1 MSNERFNKV
10 QAEINSKMEKLKTTN
25 DPVLRRDL
33 LTALRLLLIDLDK
46 LAAQSI
52 NELLEGQRQ

>member
-10 QAEINSKMEKLKTTN
+10 QAEINLKMKKLKVTK
-25 DPVLRRDL
+25 DPVLRHDL
-33 LTALRLLLIDLDK
+33 LVALRPLLSELDK

-52 NELLEGQRQ
+52 NELLEGEHQ

>member
-1 MSNERFNKV
+1 MSNECFNKV
-10 QAEINSKMEKLKTTN
+10 QAEINFKMEKLKATK

-33 LTALRLLLIDLDK
+33 LVALRPLLTELDK

-52 NELLEGQRQ
+52 NELLEGECK

>member
-1 MSNERFNKV
+1 MSNEHFKKV
-10 QAEINSKMEKLKTTN
+10 QDEINLKMEKLSATK

-33 LTALRLLLIDLDK
+33 LVALRPLLTELDK

-52 NELLEGQRQ
+52 NELLDREHK

>member
-1 MSNERFNKV
+1 MSNEHFKKV
-10 QAEINSKMEKLKTTN
+10 QDEINLKMEKLSATK

-33 LTALRLLLIDLDK
+33 LVALRPLLTELEK

-52 NELLEGQRQ
+52 NELLEGERQ